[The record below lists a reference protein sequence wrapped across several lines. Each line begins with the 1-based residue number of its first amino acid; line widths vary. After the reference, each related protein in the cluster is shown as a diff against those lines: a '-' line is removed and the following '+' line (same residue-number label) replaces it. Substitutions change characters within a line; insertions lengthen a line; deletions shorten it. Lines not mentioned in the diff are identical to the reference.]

1 MRLAQ
6 RSARSIGDSTSTVH
20 PSVAAFREG
29 VPEKKA
35 SLTSLESLS
44 GRTTTTCS
52 PVSFRL
58 IFGVGVGNAGIF
70 VLPVCRLLTG
80 NNPEF
85 LTGNGNLLGQHA
97 QPIEDR
103 P

>member
-58 IFGVGVGNAGIF
+58 ILVWVSEMPAYSSSLSAGSSPVIIPNSSREMEIF
-70 VLPVCRLLTG
+70 
-80 NNPEF
+80 
-85 LTGNGNLLGQHA
+85 LGSTPNH
-97 QPIEDR
+97 
-103 P
+103 